1 MIAAGKRTVRLLGAY
16 GPLLVACYLAGMLL
30 HHVLIQFA
38 GFVGAWVAELGV
50 VLLPLAVLARLVA
63 LVAMLV
69 ILRDGL
75 SNVGALPE
83 PGKRPIRRFTD
94 ALLAGILPFVAFYAA
109 RGYLADDVTSYF
121 HRRLEVRADI
131 VFTSTVDGGDST
143 EPPSPEVLGVSFIT
157 IAIIVVAYCLR
168 WLWGRYQDRLPG
180 GFALAAVYLETLWIY
195 LSVTVVSRQLE
206 SLAAWVDSRQ
216 AMVWLSDLR
225 ASLTG
230 WLAPLGATWDT
241 VVLVIGEAAKVTI
254 APLAWLAIVG
264 VIYGRSV
271 QFATPQIT
279 VPTRAAHLERR
290 FKLLPAQVQSRLG
303 DLWRDFAS
311 RFTPIWKAVLHM
323 RTAGPAFI
331 GAYVLAFT
339 AVLFLEGALRV
350 GIFRALG
357 PHDINSF
364 WLLADSMILL
374 AIPLIIEPIR
384 MALVASSYDE
394 LIGISA
400 KAGSSDDDSTASES
414 SRASSGTT

>member
-1 MIAAGKRTVRLLGAY
+1 MLAAGKRTVRLLGAY

-30 HHVLIQFA
+30 HHVLIQLA
-38 GFVGAWVAELGV
+38 GFVGAWADDLGIL
-50 VLLPLAVLARLVA
+50 LLPLAVLARLVA

-69 ILRDGL
+69 VLRDGL

-83 PGKRPIRRFTD
+83 PGKGTARRFTD

-109 RGYLADDVTSYF
+109 RGYLADDVTTYF
-121 HRRLEVRADI
+121 HRLLEVRADI
-131 VFTSTVDGGDST
+131 VFTSTIEGDPAPT
-143 EPPSPEVLGVSFIT
+143 PPAPEVLGVSLT
-157 IAIIVVAYCLR
+157 TVAVIVAAYGLR
-168 WLWGRYQDRLPG
+168 WLWGRYRDRLPG
-180 GFALAAVYLETLWIY
+180 SFALAAVYLETLWIY
-195 LSVTVVSRQLE
+195 LSATIISRLFE
-206 SLAAWVDSRQ
+206 SLRSWIDSRQ
-216 AMVWLSDLR
+216 AMVWLADLR

-230 WLAPLGATWDT
+230 WLAPLGAAWDT
-241 VVLVIGEAAKVTI
+241 VALVIGEAAKVTI

-271 QFATPQIT
+271 QLAAPRIA
-279 VPTRAAHLERR
+279 VPKRAASVEQR
-290 FKLLPAQVQSRLG
+290 FQLLPAQVQTRLG

-350 GIFRALG
+350 GIFRAFG

-364 WLLADSMILL
+364 WLLADSLILL

-394 LIGISA
+394 MIGISA
-400 KAGSSDDDSTASES
+400 NTGSSAGDSTASES

>member
-1 MIAAGKRTVRLLGAY
+1 MLAAGKRTVRLLVTY
-16 GPLLVACYLAGMLL
+16 GPLLVACYLAGMLM
-30 HHVLIQFA
+30 HHLLIQLA
-38 GFVGAWVAELGV
+38 GFVGAWAEELGTL
-50 VLLPLAVLARLVA
+50 LLPLAVLARLVA

-69 ILRDGL
+69 VLRDGL
-75 SNVGALPE
+75 THVGALPE
-83 PGKRPIRRFTD
+83 PEKRPVRRFTD
-94 ALLAGILPFVAFYAA
+94 ALLAALLPFVAFYAA
-109 RGYLADDVTSYF
+109 RGYLADDVTSYL
-121 HRRLEVRADI
+121 HRLLEVRADI
-131 VFTSTVDGGDST
+131 IFTSSADAT
-143 EPPSPEVLGVSFIT
+143 EAAPAPAVLGVSVSA
-157 IAIIVVAYCLR
+157 IALIVIAYGLR
-168 WLWGRYQDRLPG
+168 WLWGRYRERLPG

-195 LSVTVVSRQLE
+195 LSATIISRGVE
-206 SLAAWVDSRQ
+206 AFTAWVDSRQ
-216 AMVWLSDLR
+216 AMVWLADLR
-225 ASLTG
+225 ANLMG
-230 WLAPLGATWDT
+230 WLAPLGAAWDT
-241 VVLVIGEAAKVTI
+241 VALIIGEAAKVTI

-271 QFATPQIT
+271 QLSAPSIT
-279 VPTRAAHLERR
+279 VPKRAARVEQR
-290 FKLLPAQVQSRLG
+290 FQVLPQQLRSRLG

-311 RFTPIWKAVLHM
+311 RFTPIWKALLHM

-374 AIPLIIEPIR
+374 AIPLVIEPIR

-394 LIGISA
+394 MIGISA
-400 KAGSSDDDSTASES
+400 NTGKSSDEMTASDS